1 MATLLPELGRNTRL
15 GLAFMI
21 AVFTSVPAAI
31 ADDDTPVTAT
41 TTDRAFIEMQ
51 TSVNAIMI
59 AMMDWSAHEIWETSY
74 TETMSGRSWQTT
86 KRHATDLLAAAT
98 LTSLGGTG
106 QTDSKWAKDPVWQEW
121 TALMIAETKEIL
133 RAIEAQDQFRLV
145 ASGERLVE
153 TCDGCHKEFRPQA
166 PPEGLMHVPHNEY
179 GDPLAQ
185 D

>member
-31 ADDDTPVTAT
+31 ADDDTPVT

-86 KRHATDLLAAAT
+86 KRHATELLAAAT